1 MPISSF
7 EKTGISLSE
16 VTFKNLPDIGI
27 LWYWKNLVLN
37 SEIIIDD
44 IEVIVDNKGDSIF
57 GEVTNIKRV
66 TMKFLNKSSGV
77 TVNGDRSAEKLT
89 QSWRKA
95 I

>member
-1 MPISSF
+1 LAYKQLHCSHYNTPTLFLRFYQKIKRGQTF
-7 EKTGISLSE
+7 LTGKAI
-16 VTFKNLPDIGI
+16 
-27 LWYWKNLVLN
+27 N

-66 TMKFLNKSSGV
+66 TMKFFCSLDKPIRSKSLNIIDS
-77 TVNGDRSAEKLT
+77 L
-89 QSWRKA
+89 QLLQ